1 MMMYILAYLFG
12 ALIGFLVFTDK
23 DELCGN
29 NKDGFLATVILAIFW
44 PISIPARILRVLLR

>member
-44 PISIPARILRVLLR
+44 PISITVRILRMLLR